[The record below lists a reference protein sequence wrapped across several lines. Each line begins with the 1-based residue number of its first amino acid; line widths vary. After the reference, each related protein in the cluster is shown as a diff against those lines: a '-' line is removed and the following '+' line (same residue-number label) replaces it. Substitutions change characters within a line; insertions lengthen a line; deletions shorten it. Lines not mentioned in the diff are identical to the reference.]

1 MRLIKYLYDVILDVS
16 RMLIAMPSVPGRIVI
31 DTKSCSNTGK
41 LVALSTTDKE
51 YWLVTMHY
59 G

>member
-1 MRLIKYLYDVILDVS
+1 
-16 RMLIAMPSVPGRIVI
+16 MLIEMSSVPGKKVIVK
-31 DTKSCSNTGK
+31 KSCSSTGK